1 MEQNK
6 PKIVILGAGY
16 AGLRTA
22 RNLSK
27 MLKNDEAEIV
37 LVNRHNYHYETTWL
51 HEVAGGTINPNQAR
65 FMISDALNTNRV
77 QLVYDEVENIDRDS
91 QEVRLKDGSISYD
104 YLVVALGFVTN
115 TFGIKGMDEHAFF
128 IQDINTSQLIRDH
141 IEYQFSAF
149 ANGELEDED
158 ALTIIVGG
166 GGFTGIE
173 FVGELAERV
182 PQLCKKYGISPDI
195 PRIINVEAMP
205 SIMPMFDEDLVE
217 YAKQS
222 LENRGVEFRIGT
234 KINEC
239 TAEGFIVG
247 EDNELI
253 KGGTVVWTGGV
264 TGSPI
269 LEKAGFEITRGKVT
283 VNGDMRAP
291 GEENIF
297 ILGDCAWVMNEEENR
312 PFPPT
317 AQAAIQHA
325 DTCAANIKALI
336 EGTSLESF
344 TFDDKGSVAS
354 LGVSDGIGNVLSGK
368 KLRGKAAATMKKV
381 VDNRSVFLLGG
392 TRVLLKKGKFRP
404 F

>member
-173 FVGELAERV
+173 
-182 PQLCKKYGISPDI
+182 
-195 PRIINVEAMP
+195 
-205 SIMPMFDEDLVE
+205 
-217 YAKQS
+217 
-222 LENRGVEFRIGT
+222 
-234 KINEC
+234 
-239 TAEGFIVG
+239 
-247 EDNELI
+247 
-253 KGGTVVWTGGV
+253 
-264 TGSPI
+264 
-269 LEKAGFEITRGKVT
+269 
-283 VNGDMRAP
+283 
-291 GEENIF
+291 
-297 ILGDCAWVMNEEENR
+297 
-312 PFPPT
+312 
-317 AQAAIQHA
+317 
-325 DTCAANIKALI
+325 
-336 EGTSLESF
+336 
-344 TFDDKGSVAS
+344 
-354 LGVSDGIGNVLSGK
+354 
-368 KLRGKAAATMKKV
+368 
-381 VDNRSVFLLGG
+381 
-392 TRVLLKKGKFRP
+392 
-404 F
+404 